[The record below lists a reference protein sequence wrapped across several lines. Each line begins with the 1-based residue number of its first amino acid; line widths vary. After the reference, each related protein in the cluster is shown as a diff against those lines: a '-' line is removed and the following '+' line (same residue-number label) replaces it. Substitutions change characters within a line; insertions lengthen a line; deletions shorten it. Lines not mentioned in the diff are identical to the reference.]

1 MKPFTKGL
9 LLLAAIAIP
18 SALAGLVLFGC
29 CILPFHERLHDS
41 MPLCH
46 LASQVLAGHHDGD
59 DHGDGDHEA
68 TPPPSR
74 EKLSFGSPSFEPSVT
89 VKLLVVQD
97 AVRRRLDE
105 ARSDPRN
112 LISLG
117 AVRCE
122 NDVGLH
128 LLHTTFL
135 I

>member
-9 LLLAAIAIP
+9 LLLTAIAIP

-29 CILPFHERLHDS
+29 CILPFHERLHS
-41 MPLCH
+41 MPLCL
-46 LASQVLAGHHDGD
+46 LASQVLTGHHDGA
-59 DHGDGDHEA
+59 DHDRDGDHGA

-74 EKLSFGSPSFEPSVT
+74 EKLSFGSPSFETSVA
-89 VKLLVVQD
+89 VRLFVGQD
-97 AVRRRLDE
+97 GVRRRLDE

-112 LISLG
+112 FISLG